1 MKYLLVLLLGASACS
16 PTIEYIPAPA
26 PSPCTVFKSGITT
39 TISCPDG
46 TSVSVQDG
54 VAGAPGIDGQNGSVG
69 SQGPSGSPGKDG
81 STGEPGQ
88 AGSQGDKG
96 EPGSQGSPGPQGSP
110 GTSPSLPP
118 STPMSIIMPCGPNSS
133 PYKEVILCLYDGTL
147 LASFS
152 QDVGGSYTRLSM
164 LPTGTYMDTDSS
176 GCIFTVASSTLG
188 LTTSWNA
195 GSNLYSTWIDGSV
208 LCEIH

>member
-1 MKYLLVLLLGASACS
+1 MKYLLILLLGASACS

-26 PSPCTVFKSGITT
+26 PSPCTVFKFGITT

-54 VAGAPGIDGQNGSVG
+54 VAGVPGTDGS
-69 SQGPSGSPGKDG
+69 SGKDG

-88 AGSQGDKG
+88 AGSQGEKG
-96 EPGSQGSPGPQGSP
+96 EPGVQGSPGPVGAPGATGSP
-110 GTSPSLPP
+110 GISPSLPA

-188 LTTSWNA
+188 LTTSWAA